1 MSLIDLASMVLAPTA
16 VKDGK
21 VYNAIPNDQDFTFSR
36 GTEATRVNSA
46 GLIEKARTN
55 YLLQSNTFDT
65 TWENQLGV
73 GGSITSGQSGY
84 DGTNNAWLIEKDNT
98 SFRRI
103 QQYVST
109 SGVFTYSVYAKEGTA
124 SIMALRVVSSSS
136 ERVEFDLSDGTI
148 SFNQNEI
155 DAKIE
160 AVGSDGWYRCSV
172 TRNEAITQVQ
182 IYVEWNQTI
191 GDKNIYIQDSQ
202 LESGL
207 VATDYIDT
215 TTSSVTVGVTD
226 NLPRVDYSG
235 GGCPSLLLEPQRTNL
250 FPQSEYLKDST
261 HWTVQN
267 VSFSVNQGISPEG
280 QNNAIKVVP
289 NSTGAAYWL
298 NDTTLTSGQPYV
310 LSFYA
315 KSNGW
320 DYLQVTNSTGVG
332 GSEKENFD
340 IINGTSDGDYA
351 TGDAV
356 IEEFGNGWYKII
368 VKGTANAS
376 TGRMVIAL
384 SSGLTMTR
392 LGGVTPS
399 GDDGVLLYGFQWEQG
414 SYSTSYIPTY
424 SVSSTRVAD
433 SCSLTNASNLIGQR
447 EGTMFADF
455 EIDSDNTNDF
465 NRVLAIGDGTTNN
478 RIFIFAQ
485 NTEVFRFYVAN
496 GGAAQVDIVSTTS
509 ILGGRHKVAFAYK
522 ANDFIAYVDGVQVG
536 TDTSG
541 TIPSCSNVYVGT
553 NEAGS
558 TQPLKG
564 GINQTILFPT
574 RLTNDQL
581 AELTK

>member
-1 MSLIDLASMVLAPTA
+1 MSLIDLASLVLAPTA

-207 VATDYIDT
+207 VATDVITT
-215 TTSSVTVGVTD
+215 TTSSVTVGITD
-226 NLPRVDYSG
+226 DLPRVDYSG
-235 GGCPSLLLEPQRTNL
+235 GGCPSLLLEGSRTNL
-250 FPQSEYLKDST
+250 VTQSEYFDDSSWSSYVFGGASLT
-261 HWTVQN
+261 KT
-267 VSFSVNQGISPEG
+267 FGYTSPEG
-280 QNNAIKVVP
+280 VDNAYKLDVVVGTGGVLFTHNFTATASVDHTLSVWMKGEVGGEKVQIDLK
-289 NSTGAAYWL
+289 NTSSSGITGSLLTLTNEWKRYDVTL
-298 NDTTLTSGQPYV
+298 TNDT
-310 LSFYA
+310 
-315 KSNGW
+315 
-320 DYLQVTNSTGVG
+320 
-332 GSEKENFD
+332 
-340 IINGTSDGDYA
+340 GTSRG
-351 TGDAV
+351 
-356 IEEFGNGWYKII
+356 FQF
-368 VKGTANAS
+368 
-376 TGRMVIAL
+376 RMQQ
-384 SSGLTMTR
+384 SSGISDQTIY
-392 LGGVTPS
+392 V
-399 GDDGVLLYGFQWEQG
+399 YGAMAESSA
-414 SYSTSYIPTY
+414 SYESSYIPTY
-424 SVSSTRVAD
+424 GTSTSRSQD
-433 SCSLTNASNLIGQR
+433 SCSLTNASNLIGQS
-447 EGTMFADF
+447 EGTLFFQLKD
-455 EIDSDNTNDF
+455 
-465 NRVLAIGDGTTNN
+465 TNN
-478 RIFIFAQ
+478 LTAYLGVDNGSTGTRILIYGINDQKIYTQVRNSGTVIFSASSS
-485 NTEVFRFYVAN
+485 VISGGVKVAVSFDSSGSVFYVN
-496 GGAAQVDIVSTTS
+496 
-509 ILGGRHKVAFAYK
+509 
-522 ANDFIAYVDGVQVG
+522 GVQVSTG
-536 TDTSG
+536 SG
-541 TIPSCSNVYVGT
+541 TTYT
-553 NEAGS
+553 NLSQVTFNHSSQIGVKIKQA
-558 TQPLKG
+558 
-564 GINQTILFPT
+564 ILFPT